1 MKAKNIELVGEN
13 HMTNIFKSSLSNIL
27 DLFYPHLCL
36 HCSSKL
42 EKNHFYFCKIC
53 LNDFSYLEVRD
64 NVSTYAVFENMGC
77 IKTLLKEIKTQKI
90 LSITKITAAFIVV
103 QHFRL
108 KWPLPDVIYP
118 MHNSLIKDHQYYLSK
133 EVSLFLKR
141 PMKKK
146 QNLSKVALIVFDVLN
161 IEKMNQIKEKLLFKK
176 VYAIG
181 LCFDVLFDDF
191 DLLL

>member
-1 MKAKNIELVGEN
+1 
-13 HMTNIFKSSLSNIL
+13 MTNILRSSLSNIL

-42 EKNHFYFCKIC
+42 EKNHFYFCKTC
-53 LNDFSYLEVRD
+53 LNDFSYLDVR
-64 NVSTYAVFENMGC
+64 NNISTFAVFENMGS
-77 IKTLLKEIKTQKI
+77 IKTLLNELKTQKI

-108 KWPLPDVIYP
+108 KWPLPDIIYP
-118 MHNSLIKDHQYYLSK
+118 MNNPLIKDNQYYLSK

-141 PMKKK
+141 PLKKK
-146 QNLSKVALIVFDVLN
+146 QNLSEVALIVFDVLN

-181 LCFDVLFDDF
+181 LCFDVFFDDP
-191 DLLL
+191 DLFL